1 MGDKTELNE
10 FREMQMKI
18 GFEDE
23 NILFVESDNVFTHN
37 NGDEYSGQF
46 SAFKDKQRIV
56 MEGYGTYKTND
67 NQLYEGIW
75 ENDNLKEARK
85 IIFSDLSEFSGFLEE
100 MIIQGPGQYKF
111 DNVEISGNFV
121 HNNLLGN
128 IFLKDPNN
136 HIWLGNVKPYD
147 LFILFNPLHS
157 FWQSVLNLPQKQST
171 FY

>member
-10 FREMQMKI
+10 FREMQIKI

-147 LFILFNPLHS
+147 LFILFTRR
-157 FWQSVLNLPQKQST
+157 F
-171 FY
+171 